1 MLNNPRALASPAPMP
16 VRWLRTKT
24 GFAFALVLMG
34 CALLL
39 SLLFSASVGVAGGNI
54 SILIDTLFHP
64 AASSDIGRIMLEMRM
79 PRALAAC
86 FTGAAFALAGGVMQG
101 VTRNPLADAGLLGV
115 NAIMAA
121 DMENSSY
128 QLVARWLAGNIWG
141 TSWYQVKALLPY
153 LLILIPLL
161 LAKAG
166 ILDLLLLGEEASLA
180 LGVRVERER
189 RILLM
194 VAVALAASCI
204 SVSGGI
210 GFIGL
215 VAPHIA
221 RKFVGGR
228 HHVLLPVS
236 MLLGGLLLL
245 FADIIGRSLFGVIEI
260 PVGIVISVLAAPYFL
275 ILLRRQA

>member
-1 MLNNPRALASPAPMP
+1 MVYQPL
-16 VRWLRTKT
+16 
-24 GFAFALVLMG
+24 FAMAGVGGSGHIIRIFQKKREDHAV
-34 CALLL
+34 L
-39 SLLFSASVGVAGGNI
+39 SLAWRHWYF
-54 SILIDTLFHP
+54 
-64 AASSDIGRIMLEMRM
+64 GRFFV
-79 PRALAAC
+79 PD
-86 FTGAAFALAGGVMQG
+86 
-101 VTRNPLADAGLLGV
+101 ADYGC
-115 NAIMAA
+115 

-161 LAKAG
+161 LAKAD
-166 ILDLLLLGEEASLA
+166 IFDLLLLGEEASLA

-189 RILLM
+189 RILLV

-221 RKFVGGR
+221 RKFAGGR

-245 FADIIGRSLFGVIEI
+245 FADTIGRSLFGVIEI

-275 ILLRRQA
+275 ILLRRQT